1 MMFFGGAL
9 AQLFLWSLKRHPVYP
24 LKDPRMAEA
33 LDVYV
38 PAAGALSIIPG
49 HANEH

>member
-1 MMFFGGAL
+1 MSNLGPLAL
-9 AQLFLWSLKRHPVYP
+9 AALRRVSA
-24 LKDPRMAEA
+24 RMAEA

-38 PAAGALSIIPG
+38 PEAGALSIIPG